1 MRPLSHDDCHSWP
14 HAVDGKSPAS
24 SKRVSDSTGSPP
36 NTIHVHATRMSATVR
51 ELIAAARSGAALSP
65 PLDAASTVV
74 VVVDVAVVVD
84 VTVVDVAVVE
94 AAIGAV
100 CSL

>member
-1 MRPLSHDDCHSWP
+1 M
-14 HAVDGKSPAS
+14 DGKSPAS
-24 SKRVSDSTGSPP
+24 SRRVRDSTGSPP

-51 ELIAAARSGAALSP
+51 ELIAATRSGAAAAAALSLP
-65 PLDAASTVV
+65 VDAASTVV
-74 VVVDVAVVVD
+74 VVMVVVVVVVVAVDVAVD
-84 VTVVDVAVVE
+84 AVVV